1 MELLLR
7 KLKDE
12 QTMRL
17 KSEEQHDTLM
27 SEMVRTQ
34 KNLENEIRRLQDRQ
48 SSSPTRTPTKSPMRS
63 PMRVPKQ
70 KPQEDSSDLS
80 REQ

>member
-34 KNLENEIRRLQDRQ
+34 KNLENEIRRLQERA
-48 SSSPTRTPTKSPMRS
+48 
-63 PMRVPKQ
+63 
-70 KPQEDSSDLS
+70 
-80 REQ
+80 